1 MDIVTP
7 LDEGY
12 KGMSE
17 QVKMEQIQSVTKP

>member
-17 QVKMEQIQSVTKP
+17 QVKMEQRESVTKP